1 MYWMKYERN
10 MKSQLTES
18 TKMKHV
24 KLKGMCIIFV
34 NTQKK
39 PSSVPH
45 LQTSF
50 KCTHMVGIK
59 LII

>member
-1 MYWMKYERN
+1 MKYERN

-34 NTQKK
+34 NTKQ

-50 KCTHMVGIK
+50 NCTHMVVIK